1 MATTRRSSGRID
13 CSRKG
18 LGKYV
23 TAEARIALAAMT
35 EAAPSLLEA
44 ILRRDRTVVVAALVV
59 VIALCWLWI
68 VLGAGMGMSAIEMTR
83 MSRDM
88 LMTPATWTPAYAILM
103 LLMWWVMMVAMML
116 PSAAPTLLIV
126 ARISRRES
134 VAQGPWAR
142 TGCFAA
148 GYLTVW
154 AGFSAVATALQWALE
169 RSELLSAMMVPTAI
183 WLGAAILIAAG
194 LWQVTPI
201 KHACLRHCRSPIGF
215 LTGHWRAGSAGAFR
229 MGLEHGTYCLGC
241 CWFLMALL
249 FFGGVMNLWW
259 IGGLAAYVLMEKVT
273 PIGRWLGYVV
283 GVGLIAWGAYL
294 LMPI

>member
-1 MATTRRSSGRID
+1 
-13 CSRKG
+13 
-18 LGKYV
+18 
-23 TAEARIALAAMT
+23 MT
-35 EAAPSLLEA
+35 EAAPSLFET

-59 VIALCWLWI
+59 VIALSWLWI
-68 VLGAGMGMSAIEMTR
+68 ALGAGMGMSAIEMTR
-83 MSRDM
+83 MPRDM
-88 LMTPATWTPAYAILM
+88 LMTPATWTPAYAVLM
-103 LLMWWVMMVAMML
+103 FLMWWVMMVAMML
-116 PSAAPTLLIV
+116 PSAAPTLLIF

-134 VAQGPWAR
+134 VAEGPWTP

-154 AGFSAVATALQWALE
+154 AGFSALATALQWGLE
-169 RSELLSAMMVPTAI
+169 WSGLLSAMMVPTAV

-201 KHACLRHCRSPIGF
+201 KHACLRHCHSPIGF

-259 IGGLAAYVLMEKVT
+259 IGGLAVYVLIEKVS
-273 PIGRWLGYVV
+273 PMGHWLSCVV